1 MVLIL
6 FIVYVPVTVQI
17 NKKLRS
23 ESFNLTRFKHQPRLL
38 FYFGRNS
45 SGSMQSSCTL
55 RSYIH
60 NIHKTEKTK
69 GAKRI
74 GTLSKDDDD
83 DSENKGKK

>member
-1 MVLIL
+1 MHGTY
-6 FIVYVPVTVQI
+6 FIYCICACVQI

-23 ESFNLTRFKHQPRLL
+23 ESVNLTQFKHQPRLL

-45 SGSMQSSCTL
+45 SGSMQSSFTL
-55 RSYIH
+55 RSYPQY
-60 NIHKTEKTK
+60 IHKTEKTK

-83 DSENKGKK
+83 GN

>member
-1 MVLIL
+1 MQLGYHTNIKFTSFQRDIWMVLIL

-23 ESFNLTRFKHQPRLL
+23 ESFNLTQFKHQPRLL

-55 RSYIH
+55 RSYPQY
-60 NIHKTEKTK
+60 T
-69 GAKRI
+69 
-74 GTLSKDDDD
+74 
-83 DSENKGKK
+83 